1 MTTQQLTP
9 REANEHATG
18 DISGSTARGAIEG
31 SRPERPHRRRD
42 ERGEG
47 VISTAISVL
56 VVAALGVAMWV
67 AFSNIF
73 QDVSE
78 KTNGQVEQIG
88 ETP

>member
-18 DISGSTARGAIEG
+18 DTCGSTAQGAIDG
-31 SRPERPHRRRD
+31 SRPGRPHRRRD